1 MATQQTPRAPGNSDL
16 EESTIGRDLIVTGDV
31 TSKSALVIDGQ
42 IRGNVNC
49 ASLVLGES
57 SEIEGNVVAED
68 VVIRGRVIGSIRGV
82 RVILQSTCH
91 VEGDLVHASLAM
103 EQGAYFE
110 GKSCRSENPL
120 SSDRPISKKP
130 APVEQHEA
138 AGVREESSRRFIR
151 TLSGT
156 NSAEEHIDKTL
167 A

>member
-1 MATQQTPRAPGNSDL
+1 MATQEPYGLAKSDPGT
-16 EESTIGRDLIVTGDV
+16 STIGQDLIITGDV
-31 TSKSALVIDGQ
+31 TSNSALAIDGH
-42 IRGNVNC
+42 IRGDVRC
-49 ASLVLGES
+49 ASLILGES
-57 SEIEGNVVAED
+57 SEVEGNVVAED

-82 RVILQSTCH
+82 RVILQSSCH

-151 TLSGT
+151 TLTGT
-156 NSAEEHIDKTL
+156 TGEEHNDKTS